1 VVKITSISL
10 ERKIRIGAVSYLNTK
25 PLLYG
30 LENGAISD
38 EIELVLDYPANLVNA
53 LKNDQIDIGLI
64 PVAALLDLDT
74 YQIVSDYCI
83 GTEGEVASVCVF
95 SEVPMEQIDTVILDY
110 QSRTS
115 VLLCKLLF
123 ERHWRK
129 QVKFIEAQDES
140 YLENIKGNVAGL
152 VIGDRALKSRTKYSH
167 IYDLGLGWKDMT
179 GLPFVFAVWVSLNP
193 LNEEF
198 LQSFNLAN
206 QEGLAHLQ
214 EVASQANFSQYDV
227 AYYFAH
233 NISYLLSNEYKQA
246 MELFLDKVLSNHEI
260 PIDLLDN

>member
-1 VVKITSISL
+1 M
-10 ERKIRIGAVSYLNTK
+10 
-25 PLLYG
+25 LYG
-30 LENGAISD
+30 LENGVIKD
-38 EIELVLDYPANLVNA
+38 QIELILDYPANLVNA

-64 PVAALLDLDT
+64 PVAALLDLDN

-115 VLLCKLLF
+115 ILLCKLLF
-123 ERHWRK
+123 ERHWKK
-129 QVKFIEAQDES
+129 QVNFIEAHDES

-167 IYDLGLGWKDMT
+167 IYDLGLGWKEMT
-179 GLPFVFAVWVSLNP
+179 DLPFVFAVWVSMNP

-198 LQSFNLAN
+198 LHSFNLAN
-206 QEGLAHLQ
+206 KEGLAHLQ
-214 EVASQANFSQYDV
+214 EVASQANFSEYNV
-227 AYYFAH
+227 AYYFRG
-233 NISYLLSNEYKQA
+233 NISYLFKEEFQISMMKFLSYFK
-246 MELFLDKVLSNHEI
+246 
-260 PIDLLDN
+260 